1 MSLVICS
8 NIRDD
13 IIYQRNAEYEAPYSF
28 HNSLKQ
34 TLKIEPDSEVAVQSV
49 KLSKSANIVV
59 KESDQ
64 WFQFFGKD
72 LKNGGTVDDGPY
84 YPIQCNPELPAGF
97 PSKSVSM
104 EDFVGLIE
112 KGMNIGMPHPDIYG
126 NLEFSVS
133 RDPATKAY
141 KGFEVKTNYLTTAA
155 AKDNTAI
162 DNTILNST
170 AAWECTYTNETSKI
184 TVAED
189 AGKGPTFTKQAG
201 DVDFAE
207 GGVMVSSTNAA
218 RKVPLTH
225 LNGIMEMD
233 VSGMATATTADGYQ
247 YQNDWQVGLCR
258 SFSRDGTSSGNANAD
273 NGWLPYYNVNETTGM
288 GGGGSNFESHY
299 YDYVVT
305 CEQVAGAGNRVLKV
319 HQAVASPN
327 GAGVCLRELEYY
339 GFGFT
344 HAVRIDMSQKKNG
357 GNGVDLRKIRFTLN
371 NEILKISFIDGGGA
385 EVVITDYT
393 VDSTKGA
400 VKKNLLA
407 PVGQTRWNL
416 YPKLCIIGTA
426 PVGANM
432 QLTQFDGYNSLA
444 TQTNY
449 SLYHPDTNW
458 YVRNEHRGLTGV
470 LRGLDRRD
478 LYNYELGPD
487 AAPVYTPDGLDSK
500 GEVFN
505 SRVVSYI
512 FAPSTVTYQHTENAN
527 MAIILGFEESPVLSP
542 ATNGTISATVPIV
555 TYQSN
560 GSPSLM
566 TTASL
571 FVRLDNFTQQSYNAG
586 VGRPSKILYHLPR
599 FDTSNRELGNGLYF
613 EPTERTY
620 IKLNNSETLYA
631 NTMDISIANDNEQLA
646 TDLVGKTIVV
656 LHFRKASNVVKIDK

>member
-13 IIYQRNAEYEAPYSF
+13 IIYQRDAEYEAPYSF

-34 TLKIEPDSEVAVQSV
+34 TLKIDPDSEVAVQSV

-84 YPIQCNPELPAGF
+84 YPIQCNPSMPAGF
-97 PSKSVSM
+97 PSKAVSM
-104 EDFVGLIE
+104 EDFVELIK

-126 NLEFSVS
+126 NLDFSVS
-133 RDPATKAY
+133 RDAATKAY
-141 KGFEVKTNYLTTAA
+141 QGFEVKSDYLLTKGSNNATDASF
-155 AKDNTAI
+155 
-162 DNTILNST
+162 NS
-170 AAWECTYTNETSKI
+170 AGSWECTYANVTGRI
-184 TVAED
+184 TIGSD
-189 AGKGPTFTKQAG
+189 ASGPTFTKQAG
-201 DVDFAE
+201 DIDFAE
-207 GGVMVSSTNAA
+207 GGVMISKTNETT
-218 RKVPLTH
+218 KVPLSH
-225 LNGIMEMD
+225 MGGVMEMD

-273 NGWLPYYNVNETTGM
+273 NGWIPYYNVNETTGM

-319 HQAVASPN
+319 HQAVAAPN
-327 GAGVCLRELEYY
+327 GAGGCLRELEYY

-344 HAVRIDMSQKKNG
+344 HTNRIDMSQKKNG
-357 GNGVDLRKIRFTLN
+357 GNGVDLRKIRFTLS
-371 NEILKISFIDGGGA
+371 NEILKISFIDGSNA
-385 EVVITDYT
+385 EIVITDYT

-416 YPKLCIIGTA
+416 YPKLCIIGQA
-426 PVGANM
+426 PVGAAM
-432 QLTQFDGYNSLA
+432 QLTQFDGNLSLNTQANYGVYNA
-444 TQTNY
+444 
-449 SLYHPDTNW
+449 DVNW
-458 YVRNEHRGLTGV
+458 YVRNEHRGLTAI
-470 LRGLDRRD
+470 LRSLDRRD
-478 LYNYELGPD
+478 LYNYEIGIN
-487 AAPVYTPDGLDSK
+487 AAPTYIPDGLDSK
-500 GEVFN
+500 DNFFEN
-505 SRVVSYI
+505 RVISYI
-512 FAPSTVTYQHTENAN
+512 FAPSTVQYQHTENAN
-527 MAIILGFEESPVLSP
+527 MAITLGFEETPVLTP
-542 ATNGTISATVPIV
+542 ATNGTAGTAPIV